1 MVKEWQT
8 DDEEEEVL
16 TVESTSIEDQG
27 VYICQAVSPRGQ
39 DQRFVFLHVHPLNT
53 SILVLRLTT
62 SSITVTWRGTDHT
75 REYLLT
81 YRKLTDNVTSA
92 NNVPIKHYMRS
103 FTASE
108 LPSETDYEFCMCV
121 RRAPTNHFRVINC
134 TVAST
139 RNRKYGE
146 SGLHNLVPYVV
157 VVGVFVIGAILCIGS
172 TIVCSSKVFDR
183 TKRSIQEVTSA
194 DHMSEMFLA
203 SLDNASNMASETYE
217 NEAVSSAIFDE
228 ADLDEIR
235 STAYMSSARS
245 P

>member
-1 MVKEWQT
+1 M
-8 DDEEEEVL
+8 
-16 TVESTSIEDQG
+16 
-27 VYICQAVSPRGQ
+27 YICQAVSPRGQ

-53 SILVLRLTT
+53 SVLVLRLTT
-62 SSITVTWRGTDHT
+62 SSITVTWRGTDHA

-92 NNVPIKHYMRS
+92 NTIPIKHYMRS

-108 LPSETDYEFCMCV
+108 LPPETDYEFCMCV

-146 SGLHNLVPYVV
+146 PGLRNLVPYVI
-157 VVGVFVIGAILCIGS
+157 VVGVLVIGAILCIGS
-172 TIVCSSKVFDR
+172 TIVCSVKVLDR
-183 TKRSIQEVTSA
+183 TKRSMQEVTSA

-203 SLDNASNMASETYE
+203 SLDNGSNMASETYE
-217 NEAVSSAIFDE
+217 NEAASSAIFDE

-235 STAYMSSARS
+235 NTACMSSARS